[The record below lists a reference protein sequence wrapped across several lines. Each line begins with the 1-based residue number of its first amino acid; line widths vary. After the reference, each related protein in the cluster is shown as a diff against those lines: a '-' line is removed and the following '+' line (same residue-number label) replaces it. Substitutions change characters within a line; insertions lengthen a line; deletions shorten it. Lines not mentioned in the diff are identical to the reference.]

1 MSPQAP
7 WQREESRIYLR
18 DIFFL
23 GLIVLFSVF
32 IAEGFLLQPDAT
44 IVDRIF
50 GYLLIFIPLGTV
62 NLIAHLYY
70 RNRRIR
76 LTGSLRSSLRYRL
89 SLAFMIVSVIPSIP
103 IFFISSNMVERLV
116 DIFFGLDVA
125 AAFVSA
131 DKAIDYYRGRE
142 QDQFAAD
149 AKRIRPDLWEKP
161 TASDDF
167 RRSLFASGILG
178 EREGLFAII
187 KDGKVMITS
196 RPVFPGREPPVF
208 RRVEQGVEERG
219 EIRSDAGDYALLR
232 FPTAVPGEMLVIGR
246 RFSDALDRDLREFDS
261 VRQKLSHESGWR
273 HTVPATLRLGLGLI
287 YVGMICMALLI
298 AIVIARQ
305 ISGPIVSLAAAV
317 REVADGH
324 LDTRLEVKASGEL
337 GILIDSF
344 NQMTQELQ
352 SLRGNL
358 LHSQR
363 VAAWQEVARRLA
375 HEIKNPLTPI
385 QLSADRMLRRL
396 EHPEKGR
403 LLEIVKSSATTIS
416 QQVSVLKHM
425 VEEFADFA
433 RMPSARPVA
442 ESLDTIVSEAVNL
455 FHGIPGISIEM
466 HLAGNLPQLLLDKNI
481 IIGLINNLVKN
492 AVEAIESQT
501 KDAEKKTPKII
512 VSTSLQKAGP
522 RRYVILK
529 VEDSGPGIDDG
540 MKDRIFEPYFS
551 TKGDHGSGL
560 GLALVERAV
569 LEHDARIFTGR
580 SPILGGA
587 EFRIMFRVRENEDLY
602 R

>member
-1 MSPQAP
+1 MTRQTP

-142 QDQFAAD
+142 QDVFAAD
-149 AKRIRPDLWEKP
+149 ARRLRPDLWEKP
-161 TASDDF
+161 SASDEF
-167 RRSLFASGILG
+167 RRSLFASGLVG
-178 EREGLFAII
+178 QKDGLFAVVEG
-187 KDGKVMITS
+187 DKVVITS

-208 RRVEQGVEERG
+208 RRVGGVEERG

-246 RFSDALDRDLREFDS
+246 RFSDGLDSNLREFDS
-261 VRQKLSHESGWR
+261 VRQKLSTESGWR
-273 HTVPATLRLGLGLI
+273 HTVPSTLRLGLGLI

-324 LDTRLEVKASGEL
+324 LDTRLDVKASGEL

-396 EHPEKGR
+396 DHPEKGR

-433 RMPSARPVA
+433 RMPAARPVA

-466 HLAGNLPQLLLDKNI
+466 HLAGNLPQLSLDKNI

-501 KDAEKKTPKII
+501 RDGEKKPPKII

-580 SPILGGA
+580 SSILGGA